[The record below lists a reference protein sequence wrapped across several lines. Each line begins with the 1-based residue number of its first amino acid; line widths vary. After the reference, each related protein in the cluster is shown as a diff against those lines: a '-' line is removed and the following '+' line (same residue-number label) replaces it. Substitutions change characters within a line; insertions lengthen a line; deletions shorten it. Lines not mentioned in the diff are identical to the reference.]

1 MMMKTTDRILM
12 YIVGIFMILL
22 ASALVVG
29 RGDALI
35 GFQVLIAW
43 LKLQDWFSVVEQMW
57 LGIRLAF
64 VTLLFVIGGLLA
76 LVAAFDPDDTEEV
89 KK

>member
-1 MMMKTTDRILM
+1 MMKTTDRILM

-57 LGIRLAF
+57 LGIRLVF

-76 LVAAFDPDDTEEV
+76 LFAAFYPDDTEEE
-89 KK
+89 KL